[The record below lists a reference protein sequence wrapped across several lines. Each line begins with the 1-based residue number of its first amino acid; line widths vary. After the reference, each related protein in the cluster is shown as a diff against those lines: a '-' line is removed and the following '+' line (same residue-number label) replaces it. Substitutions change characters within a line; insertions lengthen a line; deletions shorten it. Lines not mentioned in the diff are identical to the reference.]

1 MEGLIIEEINV
12 KEIKYIQEKDN
23 FVSYEF
29 KPNFKVMGPKY
40 GKHMKQIAATLAQMD
55 GSKVVQTLH
64 SGMDYYLEI
73 EGSTFKLTEEDL
85 TISIKDKEGFVFES
99 NKELFV
105 ALDTHLTDELISEG
119 LARELVNKIQFT
131 RREKDFEI
139 MDRIKVYYHADEEIQ
154 EVFAKHAEYIKSETL
169 TNDIFAVKDA
179 EKDMVEWD
187 INGRT
192 VQLTVEKDN

>member
-1 MEGLIIEEINV
+1 M
-12 KEIKYIQEKDN
+12 
-23 FVSYEF
+23 
-29 KPNFKVMGPKY
+29 MGPKY
-40 GKHMKQIAATLAQMD
+40 GKHMKQIAANLAQMD

-64 SGMDYYLEI
+64 SGEDYFLEVQ
-73 EGSTFKLTEEDL
+73 GSTFKLTEEDL
-85 TISIKDKEGFVFES
+85 TITIKDKEGFVFES

-105 ALDTHLTDELISEG
+105 ALDTHMTDELISEG

-139 MDRIKVYYHADEEIQ
+139 MDRIKVFYQADEEIQ
-154 EVFAKHAEYIKSETL
+154 AVIAKHGEYIKSETL
-169 TNDIFAVKDA
+169 TNDIFAVKVV

-187 INGRT
+187 INGRV